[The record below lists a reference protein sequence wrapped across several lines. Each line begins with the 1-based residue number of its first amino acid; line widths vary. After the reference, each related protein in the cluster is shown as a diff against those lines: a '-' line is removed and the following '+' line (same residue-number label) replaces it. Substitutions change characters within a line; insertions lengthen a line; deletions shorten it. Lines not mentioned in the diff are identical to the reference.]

1 MYNYILSAGVYEN
14 VEKIYLTNNVEY
26 TKDGFEE
33 LVNNIVKDIIKKE
46 GIFRS
51 YDIDY
56 VITPLLD
63 LYGFKQLHITGYKH
77 ICDYSLPAPNR
88 RVLK

>member
-1 MYNYILSAGVYEN
+1 MYNYIISVGVYEDTQ
-14 VEKIYLTNNVEY
+14 EIYLTNDREY
-26 TKDGFEE
+26 TKDEFVE
-33 LVNNIVKDIIKKE
+33 LVDSIVKDVIKKE

-63 LYGFKQLHITGYKH
+63 LYGFKQLYITGYKH
-77 ICDYSLPAPNR
+77 ICDYSLPESI
-88 RVLK
+88 